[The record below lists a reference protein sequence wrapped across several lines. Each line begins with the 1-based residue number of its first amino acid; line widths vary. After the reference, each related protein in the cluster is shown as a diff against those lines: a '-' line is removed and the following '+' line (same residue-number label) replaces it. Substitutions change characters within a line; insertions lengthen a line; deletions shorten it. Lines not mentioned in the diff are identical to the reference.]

1 LSDASHFTPTLIPEK
16 TEVLYDAN
24 EIVRRV
30 VERCY
35 TVRYTMDGCIDTE
48 GISTLLIPNHPI
60 TEAFG
65 DMKKRGIR
73 LRFISEITK
82 DNLSSCKKLMEI
94 GEIRHLDDIKGNFGI
109 TDGIIYYASAT
120 NKESAPP
127 PQLIMSTVKPIVD
140 QQQYFFDMLWKKAL
154 PAKQRIKE
162 IEQGLK
168 REFMETIQDPY
179 EVQTVLNNILNS
191 ATEEILLTLP
201 TKTTTL
207 DNKRLYRYEQ
217 EYLIPLLRNA
227 VARGVKIRLLFVKS
241 GDKGMDKAEATK

>member
-1 LSDASHFTPTLIPEK
+1 
-16 TEVLYDAN
+16 
-24 EIVRRV
+24 
-30 VERCY
+30 
-35 TVRYTMDGCIDTE
+35 
-48 GISTLLIPNHPI
+48 
-60 TEAFG
+60 
-65 DMKKRGIR
+65 
-73 LRFISEITK
+73 
-82 DNLSSCKKLMEI
+82 MEI

-168 REFMETIQDPY
+168 REFMETLQDPY